1 MTTNIEDNKSI
12 NWPNLF
18 HNDKWQI
25 SFSNLPTLGTIRDM
39 RIYDNFV
46 KSVTFP
52 DYNMGEMYS
61 DFKGFR
67 IRHPIAGIKANED
80 LSQLQIEFKL
90 SEDMRNYINLFEWV
104 QALKYGQVTG
114 FNSEEEFFRK
124 YTIKSINLNIMDNQK
139 RTIAVWRF
147 TEAFLL
153 GISSISLVNGSSE
166 EVTFT
171 TNFSYQEIFYQP
183 KIVEG
188 NCEN

>member
-1 MTTNIEDNKSI
+1 MAENITNSSI
-12 NWPNLF
+12 SFPNLW
-18 HNDKWQI
+18 HNDKWAI
-25 SFSNLPTLGTIRDM
+25 SFSNLPSLGTMHDM

-52 DYNMGEMYS
+52 DYNMGEIYS
-61 DFKGFR
+61 DIKGFR
-67 IRHPIAGIKANED
+67 IRHPLGGMNANID

-90 SEDMRNYINLFEWV
+90 SEDMRNYMNLFEWM
-104 QALKYGQVTG
+104 QALRYGKVED
-114 FNSEEEFFRK
+114 FNTEEEFYRK
-124 YTIKSINLNIMDNQK
+124 YTIKSINLNIFDNQK

-153 GISSISLVNGSSE
+153 SLSSFSLVNGTSD

-183 KIVEG
+183 KTVQG

>member
-1 MTTNIEDNKSI
+1 MAENVSNSSI
-12 NWPNLF
+12 SFPNLF

-46 KSVTFP
+46 KNVTFP
-52 DYNMGEMYS
+52 DYSMGEIYS
-61 DFKGFR
+61 DIMGFR
-67 IRHPIAGIKANED
+67 IRHPVAGIKANQE
-80 LSQLQIEFKL
+80 LSQIQITFKL
-90 SEDMRNYINLFEWV
+90 SEDMRNYINLFEWI
-104 QALKYGQVTG
+104 QALRYGKITG

-124 YTIKSINLNIMDNQK
+124 YTIKSINLNILDNQK

-153 GISSISLVNGSSE
+153 SLSSFSLEAGTSD
-166 EVTFT
+166 EVTFST
-171 TNFSYQEIFYQP
+171 SFSYQEIFYESKMVQ
-183 KIVEG
+183 G